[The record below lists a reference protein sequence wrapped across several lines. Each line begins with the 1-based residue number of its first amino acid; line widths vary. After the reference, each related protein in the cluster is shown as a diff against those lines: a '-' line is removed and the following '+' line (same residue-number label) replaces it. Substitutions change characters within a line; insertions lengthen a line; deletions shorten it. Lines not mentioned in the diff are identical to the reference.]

1 MCLIIRV
8 LAGNSEVSAFAL
20 GSQLMEQVGDPLS
33 ALGDAVT
40 VHMEQCLLWEAVIC
54 TPLHKSNELEDKENT
69 SLNII
74 IILKKGAVICLWPTS
89 EP

>member
-1 MCLIIRV
+1 MGLIIGF

-20 GSQLMEQVGDPLS
+20 CSQLIEQVGDPLS
-33 ALGDAVT
+33 ALGGAVT
-40 VHMEQCLLWEAVIC
+40 AHMEQCLLLEAVTC
-54 TPLHKSNELEDKENT
+54 TPLHKSNELKEKENT
-69 SLNII
+69 CLNSI